1 MKCIILHE
9 SRGRI
14 RIHAALKHMT
24 FAQADKLQY
33 YLLSLGFVSDAKVYE
48 RTCDAVINYNGDR
61 QNVISAL
68 ARFSMEHTEVAV
80 PDHTGRELNAE
91 FEDRLITTI
100 LKHFA
105 KKLLFPFWLRT
116 AINVIKSIP
125 YICKGINSLLHG
137 RLDVAVL
144 DATSITVSMLRADF
158 STAGSIMF
166 LLTIGDILE
175 EWTHKKSVD
184 DLARTMSLNIEK
196 AWLKTADGQ
205 EILVALDKICVGDL
219 IIIRTGGMIPL
230 DGKVAEGE
238 AMVNQASMTGES
250 IPVHKSPGSYVYAGT
265 AVEEG
270 ECVIRVEKEFG
281 SGRYDRIIT
290 MIEESEKLKS
300 DVENRAASIADGLVP
315 YSLGGTVL
323 TYLLTR
329 NVTKALSVLMVDFS
343 CALKLVMP
351 ITMLSA
357 MKEAGQHGMTV
368 KGGKFLETVADAD
381 TIIFDKTGTLT
392 YAQPKVVSVVPFGD
406 RDEND
411 MLRIAACLEEHY
423 PHSMANAVVEE
434 ARLRGLDHEEM
445 HSKVEYVVAH
455 GISSEVNGE
464 KVVIGSYHFT
474 FQDEGCVLPE
484 GEQERFDALPDEY
497 SHLYMAIGGV
507 ISAVICIDDP
517 LRTEAADVIKQ
528 LKGLGISKVVMM
540 TGDSERMARSVA
552 ARVQVD
558 EYHAE
563 VLPEDKAAFVRAE
576 HERGRKV
583 IMIGDGVNDSLALS
597 EADVGIAIND
607 GAAIAREIA
616 DITISADDLYSLV
629 IMRRLSLVL
638 MQRIKSSYY
647 RIIGFNFSL
656 IVLGVLGVF
665 TPAVSALLH
674 NTSTVLFS
682 MYGMTN
688 LLPESDDKK

>member
-434 ARLRGLDHEEM
+434 ARLRRLDHEEM

-552 ARVQVD
+552 ARVQLD

>member
-434 ARLRGLDHEEM
+434 ARLRRLDHEEM

-474 FQDEGCVLPE
+474 FQDEGCVLPD

>member
-392 YAQPKVVSVVPFGD
+392 YAQPKVVSVVPFGG

-528 LKGLGISKVVMM
+528 LKRLGISKVVMM

>member
-1 MKCIILHE
+1 MKCVILHE
-9 SRGRI
+9 SKGRI

-33 YLLSLGFVSDAKVYE
+33 YLLSLGFVTDAKVYE
-48 RTCDAVINYNGDR
+48 RTCDAVINYSGDR
-61 QNVISAL
+61 RDVISAL

-100 LKHFA
+100 IKYFT
-105 KKLLFPFWLRT
+105 KKLIFPFWLRT
-116 AINVIKSIP
+116 AINIIKSIR
-125 YICKGINSLLHG
+125 YISKGINSLLHG

-144 DATSITVSMLRADF
+144 DATSISVSMLRADF

-196 AWLKTADGQ
+196 AWIRTADGQ
-205 EILVALDKICVGDL
+205 EVLMPLNKIGIGDL
-219 IIIRTGGMIPL
+219 VIVRTGCMIPL

-238 AMVNQASMTGES
+238 AMVNQSSMTGES
-250 IPVHKSPGSYVYAGT
+250 IPVHKSVGSYVYAGT

-270 ECVIRVEKEFG
+270 ECIVRVEKEFG

-300 DVENRAASIADGLVP
+300 DVENKAASIADGLVP

-392 YAQPKVVSVVPFGD
+392 YAQPKVVSVVPFGGKKED
-406 RDEND
+406 D

-474 FQDEGCVLPE
+474 FQDEGCVLPD
-484 GEQERFDALPDEY
+484 GEQERFDALPNEY
-497 SHLYMAIGGV
+497 SHLYMAIGGI

-517 LRTEAADVIKQ
+517 LREEAADVIRQ
-528 LKGLGISKVVMM
+528 LKELGISKVVMM

-552 ARVQVD
+552 GRVKVD

-563 VLPEDKAAFVRAE
+563 VLPEDKAAFVQAE
-576 HERGRKV
+576 HEKGRKV

-688 LLPESDDKK
+688 LLPESDDEK

>member
-1 MKCIILHE
+1 MKCVILHE
-9 SRGRI
+9 SKGRI

-33 YLLSLGFVSDAKVYE
+33 YLLSLGFVTDAKVYE
-48 RTCDAVINYNGDR
+48 RTCDAVINYSGDR
-61 QNVISAL
+61 QDVISAL

-100 LKHFA
+100 IKYFT
-105 KKLLFPFWLRT
+105 KKLIFPFWLRT
-116 AINVIKSIP
+116 AINIIKSIR
-125 YICKGINSLLHG
+125 YISKGINSLLHG

-144 DATSITVSMLRADF
+144 DATSISVSMLRADF

-196 AWLKTADGQ
+196 AWIRTADGQ
-205 EILVALDKICVGDL
+205 EVLVPLNKIGIGDL
-219 IIIRTGGMIPL
+219 VIVRTGCMIPL

-238 AMVNQASMTGES
+238 AMVNQSSMTGES
-250 IPVHKSPGSYVYAGT
+250 IPVHKSVGSYVYAGT

-270 ECVIRVEKEFG
+270 ECIVRVEKEFG

-300 DVENRAASIADGLVP
+300 DVENKAASIADGLVP

-392 YAQPKVVSVVPFGD
+392 YAQPKVVSVVPFGGRNED
-406 RDEND
+406 D

-474 FQDEGCVLPE
+474 FQDEGCVLPD
-484 GEQERFDALPDEY
+484 GEQERFDALPNEY
-497 SHLYMAIGGV
+497 SHLYMAIGGI

-517 LRTEAADVIKQ
+517 LREEAADVIRQ
-528 LKGLGISKVVMM
+528 LKELGISKVVMM

-552 ARVQVD
+552 GRVKVD

-563 VLPEDKAAFVRAE
+563 VLPEDKAAFVQAE
-576 HERGRKV
+576 HKKGRKV

-688 LLPESDDKK
+688 LLPESDDEK

>member
-1 MKCIILHE
+1 MKCVILHE
-9 SRGRI
+9 SKGRI

-33 YLLSLGFVSDAKVYE
+33 YLLSLGFVTDAKVYE
-48 RTCDAVINYNGDR
+48 RTCDAVINYSGDR
-61 QNVISAL
+61 QDVISAL

-100 LKHFA
+100 IKYFT
-105 KKLLFPFWLRT
+105 KKLIFPFWLRT
-116 AINVIKSIP
+116 AINIIKSIR
-125 YICKGINSLLHG
+125 YISKGINSLLHG

-144 DATSITVSMLRADF
+144 DATSISVSLLRADF

-196 AWLKTADGQ
+196 AWIRTADGQ
-205 EILVALDKICVGDL
+205 EVLVPLNKIGIGDL
-219 IIIRTGGMIPL
+219 VIVRTGCMIPL

-238 AMVNQASMTGES
+238 AMVNQSSMTGES
-250 IPVHKSPGSYVYAGT
+250 IPVHKSVGSYVYAGT

-270 ECVIRVEKEFG
+270 ECIVRVEKEFG

-300 DVENRAASIADGLVP
+300 DVENKAASIADGLVP

-392 YAQPKVVSVVPFGD
+392 YAQPKVVSVVPFGGRNED
-406 RDEND
+406 D

-474 FQDEGCVLPE
+474 FQDEGCVLPD
-484 GEQERFDALPDEY
+484 GEQERFDALPNEY
-497 SHLYMAIGGV
+497 SHLYMAIGGI

-517 LRTEAADVIKQ
+517 LREEAADVIRQ
-528 LKGLGISKVVMM
+528 LKELGISKVVMM

-552 ARVQVD
+552 GRVKVD

-563 VLPEDKAAFVRAE
+563 VLPEDKAAFVQAE
-576 HERGRKV
+576 HEKGRKV

-688 LLPESDDKK
+688 LLPESDDEK

>member
-1 MKCIILHE
+1 MKCVILHE
-9 SRGRI
+9 SKGRI

-33 YLLSLGFVSDAKVYE
+33 YLLSLGFVTDAKVYE
-48 RTCDAVINYNGDR
+48 RTCDAVINYSGDR
-61 QNVISAL
+61 RDVISAL

-100 LKHFA
+100 IKYFT
-105 KKLLFPFWLRT
+105 KKLIFPFWLRT
-116 AINVIKSIP
+116 AINIIKSIR
-125 YICKGINSLLHG
+125 YISKGINSLLHG

-144 DATSITVSMLRADF
+144 DATSISVSMLRADF

-196 AWLKTADGQ
+196 AWIRTADGQ
-205 EILVALDKICVGDL
+205 EVLMPLNKIGIGDL
-219 IIIRTGGMIPL
+219 VIVRTGCMIPL

-238 AMVNQASMTGES
+238 AMVNQSSMTGES
-250 IPVHKSPGSYVYAGT
+250 IPVHKSVGSYVYAGT

-270 ECVIRVEKEFG
+270 ECIVRVEKEFG

-300 DVENRAASIADGLVP
+300 DVENKAASIADGLVP

-392 YAQPKVVSVVPFGD
+392 YAQPKVVSVVPFGGKNED
-406 RDEND
+406 D

-474 FQDEGCVLPE
+474 FQDEGCVLPD
-484 GEQERFDALPDEY
+484 GEQERFDALPNEY
-497 SHLYMAIGGV
+497 SHLYMAIGGI

-517 LRTEAADVIKQ
+517 LREEAADVIRQ
-528 LKGLGISKVVMM
+528 LKELGISKVVMM

-552 ARVQVD
+552 GRVKVD

-563 VLPEDKAAFVRAE
+563 VLPEDKAAFVQAE
-576 HERGRKV
+576 HEKGRKV

>member
-1 MKCIILHE
+1 MKCVILHE
-9 SRGRI
+9 SKGRI

-33 YLLSLGFVSDAKVYE
+33 YLLSLGFVTDAKVYE
-48 RTCDAVINYNGDR
+48 RTCDAVINYSGDR
-61 QNVISAL
+61 QDVISAL

-100 LKHFA
+100 IKYFT
-105 KKLLFPFWLRT
+105 KKLIFPFWLRT
-116 AINVIKSIP
+116 AINIIKSIR
-125 YICKGINSLLHG
+125 YISKGINSLLHG

-144 DATSITVSMLRADF
+144 DATSISVSMLRADF

-196 AWLKTADGQ
+196 AWIRTADGQ
-205 EILVALDKICVGDL
+205 EVLVPLNKIGIGDL
-219 IIIRTGGMIPL
+219 VIVRTGCMIPL

-238 AMVNQASMTGES
+238 AMVNQSSMTGES
-250 IPVHKSPGSYVYAGT
+250 IPVHKSVGSYVYAGT

-270 ECVIRVEKEFG
+270 ECIVRVEKEFG

-300 DVENRAASIADGLVP
+300 DVENKAASIADGLVP

-392 YAQPKVVSVVPFGD
+392 YAQPKVVSVVPFGGKNED
-406 RDEND
+406 D

-474 FQDEGCVLPE
+474 FQDEGCVLPD
-484 GEQERFDALPDEY
+484 GEQERFDALPNEY
-497 SHLYMAIGGV
+497 SHLYMAIGGI

-517 LRTEAADVIKQ
+517 LREEAADVIRQ
-528 LKGLGISKVVMM
+528 LKELGISKVVMM

-552 ARVQVD
+552 GRVKVD

-563 VLPEDKAAFVRAE
+563 VLPEDKAAFVQAE
-576 HERGRKV
+576 HEKGRKV

-688 LLPESDDKK
+688 LLPESDDEK

>member
-61 QNVISAL
+61 LNVISAL

-100 LKHFA
+100 IKHFA

-205 EILVALDKICVGDL
+205 EVLVALDKICVGDL

-270 ECVIRVEKEFG
+270 ECVVRVEKEFG

-392 YAQPKVVSVVPFGD
+392 YAQPKVVSVVPFGG

-434 ARLRGLDHEEM
+434 ARLHGLDHEEM
-445 HSKVEYVVAH
+445 HSKIEYVVAH

>member
-1 MKCIILHE
+1 MKCVILHE
-9 SRGRI
+9 SKGRI

-33 YLLSLGFVSDAKVYE
+33 YLLSLGFVTDAKVYE
-48 RTCDAVINYNGDR
+48 RTCDAVINYSGDR
-61 QNVISAL
+61 QDVISAL

-100 LKHFA
+100 IKYFT
-105 KKLLFPFWLRT
+105 KKLIFPFWLRT
-116 AINVIKSIP
+116 AINIIKSIR
-125 YICKGINSLLHG
+125 YISKGINSLLHG

-144 DATSITVSMLRADF
+144 DATSISVSLLRADF

-196 AWLKTADGQ
+196 AWIRTADGQ
-205 EILVALDKICVGDL
+205 EVLVPLNKIGIGDL
-219 IIIRTGGMIPL
+219 VIVRTGCMIPL

-238 AMVNQASMTGES
+238 AMVNQSSMTGES
-250 IPVHKSPGSYVYAGT
+250 IPVHKSVGSYVYAGT

-270 ECVIRVEKEFG
+270 ECIVRVEKEFG

-300 DVENRAASIADGLVP
+300 DVENKAASIADGLVP

-392 YAQPKVVSVVPFGD
+392 YAQPKVVSVVPFGGKNED
-406 RDEND
+406 D

-474 FQDEGCVLPE
+474 FQDEGCVLPD
-484 GEQERFDALPDEY
+484 GEQERFDALPNEY
-497 SHLYMAIGGV
+497 SHLYMAIGGI

-517 LRTEAADVIKQ
+517 LREEAADVIRQ
-528 LKGLGISKVVMM
+528 LKELGISKVVMM

-552 ARVQVD
+552 GRVNVD

-563 VLPEDKAAFVRAE
+563 VLPEDKAAFVQAE
-576 HERGRKV
+576 HEKGRKV

-688 LLPESDDKK
+688 LLPESDDEK

>member
-392 YAQPKVVSVVPFGD
+392 YAQPKVVSVVPFGG

-682 MYGMTN
+682 MYGMAN

>member
-434 ARLRGLDHEEM
+434 ARLRRLDHEEM

>member
-1 MKCIILHE
+1 MKCVILHE
-9 SRGRI
+9 SKGRI

-33 YLLSLGFVSDAKVYE
+33 YLLSLGFVTDAKVYE
-48 RTCDAVINYNGDR
+48 RTCDAVINYSGDR
-61 QNVISAL
+61 RDVISAL

-100 LKHFA
+100 IKYFT
-105 KKLLFPFWLRT
+105 KKLIFPFWLRT
-116 AINVIKSIP
+116 AINIIKSIR
-125 YICKGINSLLHG
+125 YISKGINSLLHG

-144 DATSITVSMLRADF
+144 DATSISVSMLRTDF

-196 AWLKTADGQ
+196 AWIRTADGQ
-205 EILVALDKICVGDL
+205 EVLMPLNKIGIGDL
-219 IIIRTGGMIPL
+219 VIVRTGCMIPL

-238 AMVNQASMTGES
+238 AMVNQSSMTGES
-250 IPVHKSPGSYVYAGT
+250 IPVHKSVGSYVYAGT

-270 ECVIRVEKEFG
+270 ECIVRVEKEFG
-281 SGRYDRIIT
+281 NGRYDRIIT

-300 DVENRAASIADGLVP
+300 DVENKAASIADGLVP

-392 YAQPKVVSVVPFGD
+392 YAQPKVVSVVPFGGKNED
-406 RDEND
+406 D

-474 FQDEGCVLPE
+474 FQDEGCVLPD
-484 GEQERFDALPDEY
+484 GEQERFDALPNEY
-497 SHLYMAIGGV
+497 SHLYMAIGGI

-517 LRTEAADVIKQ
+517 LREEAADVIRQ
-528 LKGLGISKVVMM
+528 LKELGISKVVMM

-552 ARVQVD
+552 GRVKVD

-563 VLPEDKAAFVRAE
+563 VLPEDKAAFVQAE
-576 HERGRKV
+576 HEKGRKV

-688 LLPESDDKK
+688 LLPESDDEK

>member
-68 ARFSMEHTEVAV
+68 ARFSMEHTAVAV

-100 LKHFA
+100 IKHFA

-205 EILVALDKICVGDL
+205 EVLVALDKICVGDL

-392 YAQPKVVSVVPFGD
+392 YAQPKVVSVVPFGG